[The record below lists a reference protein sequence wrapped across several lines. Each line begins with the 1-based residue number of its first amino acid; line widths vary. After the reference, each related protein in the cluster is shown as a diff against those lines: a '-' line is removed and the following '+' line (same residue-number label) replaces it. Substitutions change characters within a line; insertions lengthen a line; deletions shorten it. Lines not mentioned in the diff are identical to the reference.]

1 MIQVYQGDCL
11 QWMQNIPDKSVDMV
25 LCDLPYG
32 RTKNKWDKIIDP
44 AALWEQY
51 ERIIKD
57 NGAIVLFTMQPF
69 TAQMIM
75 SNPKLYRYEWIWEK
89 TQAKGHM
96 NAKKMPMRAHEN
108 VEVFYKHLP
117 TYNPQKTTGHE
128 RKYCVRNY
136 KREAGSGCYGAEE
149 RHTVYDSTER
159 YPRSVQKF
167 SNGDQAKRFH
177 VTQKPVSMC
186 EYFILTYT
194 NAGETVLDNCMGS
207 ASTGVACINTGRSFI
222 GGELEPETYKKAAER
237 MRAAGGM
244 VEEMEV
250 EAN

>member
-1 MIQVYQGDCL
+1 M
-11 QWMQNIPDKSVDMV
+11 
-25 LCDLPYG
+25 
-32 RTKNKWDKIIDP
+32 
-44 AALWEQY
+44 
-51 ERIIKD
+51 
-57 NGAIVLFTMQPF
+57 
-69 TAQMIM
+69 
-75 SNPKLYRYEWIWEK
+75 
-89 TQAKGHM
+89 
-96 NAKKMPMRAHEN
+96 
-108 VEVFYKHLP
+108 
-117 TYNPQKTTGHE
+117 
-128 RKYCVRNY
+128 
-136 KREAGSGCYGAEE
+136 REAGNGCYGAED

-167 SNGDQAKRFH
+167 GNGDQAKRFH

-222 GGELEPETYKKAAER
+222 GGEIEPETYKKAVER
-237 MRAAGGM
+237 MRAAGGT